1 MPPKT
6 MPELSGLGGSGDGSA
21 FLSSTW
27 ASCSGGIPTDP
38 HHHSH
43 HHADLRPRSAPK
55 NLSRPSNPFAGL
67 WNRKGQQHQAYQ
79 AHQDDVPVGM
89 LGEAGVNS
97 GIPWK
102 RISDDGTAVEVHE
115 GRTTPPRSTSG
126 APNGLKD
133 AKEPANTSDGGGPP
147 PLTREEY
154 EALPLAIQRKYFST
168 LERLRFAQESTDV
181 DDIYNHYDNITT
193 HKSKRRRHTSKRS
206 AQDPFAIRD
215 SPSTAVSD
223 SSWFLSHPDKAR
235 KTQLTRQEQCELVK
249 HLRASVILDAADE
262 AIYKLR
268 HKTSNLTL
276 TPTPEI
282 DCSTSTLSTR
292 RGSFDSLTEAM
303 AQSKAAVREDPARES
318 LYESFRWLD
327 EEEELDLR
335 LFLDDYHANLREELP
350 HAAKSRRP
358 SFRRHL
364 SISRRPFGQ
373 STLSCSQSEP
383 RDSDTA
389 PHSPSNNTTFPQHQ
403 QQPSS
408 TQHAQRLSRTLSLMS
423 PRQQHVRSESLTGM
437 DPGAAHYQDPEARL
451 KLRVY
456 LASPQKFDEAI
467 EFGFPATDSVQAPS
481 TLSNR
486 RSMVRKRQ
494 SRLQLKDDSADHM
507 RSFLYDGDDDD
518 LSSDDDDDDDD
529 DDASSISDPDSPRTP
544 HMGGLTPPP
553 GHHRPTRALTD
564 PLQSAQRAGLA
575 VREPNDAYAQ
585 IPANSR
591 EMTLRMTLTRPDLR
605 ADDEQIYGWQA
616 AQQAACLPAT
626 GRKSQQSNTTRGDE
640 QSQQHLSAS
649 QPQGRTPKESIE
661 AILTGTD
668 HWGPEAAAGG
678 DRGFMKRIFNRV
690 RRA

>member
-1 MPPKT
+1 
-6 MPELSGLGGSGDGSA
+6 
-21 FLSSTW
+21 
-27 ASCSGGIPTDP
+27 
-38 HHHSH
+38 
-43 HHADLRPRSAPK
+43 
-55 NLSRPSNPFAGL
+55 
-67 WNRKGQQHQAYQ
+67 
-79 AHQDDVPVGM
+79 
-89 LGEAGVNS
+89 
-97 GIPWK
+97 
-102 RISDDGTAVEVHE
+102 
-115 GRTTPPRSTSG
+115 
-126 APNGLKD
+126 
-133 AKEPANTSDGGGPP
+133 
-147 PLTREEY
+147 
-154 EALPLAIQRKYFST
+154 
-168 LERLRFAQESTDV
+168 V
-181 DDIYNHYDNITT
+181 DDIYNHYDHITT
-193 HKSKRRRHTSKRS
+193 HKNKRPRHFSKSN
-206 AQDPFAIRD
+206 APDPYAIRE
-215 SPSTAVSD
+215 SPSTAGSD
-223 SSWFLSHPDKAR
+223 SSWFLNQPDKTR
-235 KTQLTRQEQCELVK
+235 KPQLSRQEQCELVK

-292 RGSFDSLTEAM
+292 RGSFDSLTDAM
-303 AQSKAAVREDPARES
+303 AQSQAASREDPARES

-327 EEEELDLR
+327 EEEDLDLR

-350 HAAKSRRP
+350 HATKTRRP

-373 STLSCSQSEP
+373 SAVPGSQSDT

-389 PHSPSNNTTFPQHQ
+389 PNFPPIIT
-403 QQPSS
+403 QQPNG
-408 TQHAQRLSRTLSLMS
+408 TQHAQRLSRTLSLVN
-423 PRQQHVRSESLTGM
+423 PRQQHVRSESLTGI

-467 EFGFPATDSVQAPS
+467 EFGFPATDWVQAPS

-507 RSFLYDGDDDD
+507 RSFLDDGDDED
-518 LSSDDDDDDDD
+518 LSDDDND

-544 HMGGLTPPP
+544 HLGGLTPPP
-553 GHHRPTRALTD
+553 GHHRPTRVLTD
-564 PLQSAQRAGLA
+564 PLQSVQRGGLA

-616 AQQAACLPAT
+616 AQQAAYLPAT
-626 GRKSQQSNTTRGDE
+626 GRKSQQSNAARGDE
-640 QSQQHLSAS
+640 QYQGPSYMS
-649 QPQGRTPKESIE
+649 QGRTPKESIE

-668 HWGPEAAAGG
+668 HWSPDAAAGG
-678 DRGFMKRIFNRV
+678 DKGFMKRIFNRV

>member
-1 MPPKT
+1 M
-6 MPELSGLGGSGDGSA
+6 
-21 FLSSTW
+21 
-27 ASCSGGIPTDP
+27 
-38 HHHSH
+38 
-43 HHADLRPRSAPK
+43 
-55 NLSRPSNPFAGL
+55 
-67 WNRKGQQHQAYQ
+67 
-79 AHQDDVPVGM
+79 
-89 LGEAGVNS
+89 
-97 GIPWK
+97 
-102 RISDDGTAVEVHE
+102 
-115 GRTTPPRSTSG
+115 
-126 APNGLKD
+126 
-133 AKEPANTSDGGGPP
+133 
-147 PLTREEY
+147 
-154 EALPLAIQRKYFST
+154 
-168 LERLRFAQESTDV
+168 
-181 DDIYNHYDNITT
+181 DDIYNHYDDITT
-193 HKSKRRRHTSKRS
+193 HKNKRRRHISKRS
-206 AQDPFAIRD
+206 APDPYAIRD

-223 SSWFLSHPDKAR
+223 SSWFLNHPDKAR
-235 KTQLTRQEQCELVK
+235 KTQLSRQEQCELVK

-292 RGSFDSLTEAM
+292 RGSFDSLTDAM
-303 AQSKAAVREDPARES
+303 AQSQAAGREDPARES

-327 EEEELDLR
+327 EEEDLDLR

-350 HAAKSRRP
+350 HATKSRRP

-373 STLSCSQSEP
+373 SAVSGGQSDT

-389 PHSPSNNTTFPQHQ
+389 PNSPSNNAALPQHQ
-403 QQPSS
+403 QQPNG
-408 TQHAQRLSRTLSLMS
+408 TQHTQRLSRTLSLMN
-423 PRQQHVRSESLTGM
+423 PRQQHVRSESLTGI

-507 RSFLYDGDDDD
+507 RSFLDDGDDED
-518 LSSDDDDDDDD
+518 LSDDDDD

-544 HMGGLTPPP
+544 HLGGLTPPP
-553 GHHRPTRALTD
+553 GHHRPTRVLTD
-564 PLQSAQRAGLA
+564 PLQSAQRGGLA

-616 AQQAACLPAT
+616 AQQAAYLPAT
-626 GRKSQQSNTTRGDE
+626 GRKSQQSNATRVDE
-640 QSQQHLSAS
+640 QPQQNLSSSSSQQQQQQQGPSYMS
-649 QPQGRTPKESIE
+649 QGRTPKESIE

-668 HWGPEAAAGG
+668 HWSPEVAAGG

>member
-1 MPPKT
+1 M
-6 MPELSGLGGSGDGSA
+6 
-21 FLSSTW
+21 
-27 ASCSGGIPTDP
+27 
-38 HHHSH
+38 
-43 HHADLRPRSAPK
+43 
-55 NLSRPSNPFAGL
+55 
-67 WNRKGQQHQAYQ
+67 
-79 AHQDDVPVGM
+79 
-89 LGEAGVNS
+89 
-97 GIPWK
+97 
-102 RISDDGTAVEVHE
+102 
-115 GRTTPPRSTSG
+115 
-126 APNGLKD
+126 
-133 AKEPANTSDGGGPP
+133 
-147 PLTREEY
+147 
-154 EALPLAIQRKYFST
+154 
-168 LERLRFAQESTDV
+168 
-181 DDIYNHYDNITT
+181 DDIYNHYDDITT
-193 HKSKRRRHTSKRS
+193 QRNKRRKHISKRS
-206 AQDPFAIRD
+206 APDPFAI
-215 SPSTAVSD
+215 PSTAVSD
-223 SSWFLSHPDKAR
+223 SSWFLNHPDKAR
-235 KTQLTRQEQCELVK
+235 KIQLSRQEQCELVK

-292 RGSFDSLTEAM
+292 RGSFDSLTDAM
-303 AQSKAAVREDPARES
+303 AQSQAASREDPARES

-327 EEEELDLR
+327 EEEDLDLR

-350 HAAKSRRP
+350 HATKSRRP

-373 STLSCSQSEP
+373 STVSGSQSDT
-383 RDSDTA
+383 RDGDTA
-389 PHSPSNNTTFPQHQ
+389 PTSPSFNTNLPQHQ
-403 QQPSS
+403 QQQPIA
-408 TQHAQRLSRTLSLMS
+408 TQHTQRLSRTLSLMN
-423 PRQQHVRSESLTGM
+423 PRQPHVRSESLTGI

-467 EFGFPATDSVQAPS
+467 EFGFPATDSVQGPS

-507 RSFLYDGDDDD
+507 RSFLDDGDDEDF
-518 LSSDDDDDDDD
+518 SDDDD
-529 DDASSISDPDSPRTP
+529 DDASSISDPESPRTP

-553 GHHRPTRALTD
+553 GHHRPTRVLTD
-564 PLQSAQRAGLA
+564 PLQAAQRGGLA

-616 AQQAACLPAT
+616 AQQAAYLPAS
-626 GRKSQQSNTTRGDE
+626 GRKSQQSNAVRADE
-640 QSQQHLSAS
+640 QPQQNPLPSPQGPS
-649 QPQGRTPKESIE
+649 YMSQGRTPKENIE

-668 HWGPEAAAGG
+668 HWSPEVAAGG
-678 DRGFMKRIFNRV
+678 DKGFMKRIFNRV